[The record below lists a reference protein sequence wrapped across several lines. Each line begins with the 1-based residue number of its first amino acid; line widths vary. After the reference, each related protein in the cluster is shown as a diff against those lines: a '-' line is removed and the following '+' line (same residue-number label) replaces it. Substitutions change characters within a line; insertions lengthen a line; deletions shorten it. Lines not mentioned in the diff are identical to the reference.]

1 METTCSSFGRTS
13 RHAVTKQIPSYLKL
27 VTDTNAETPA
37 AASEDLA
44 AMAGVARAFGQATG
58 WHLQVEAANA
68 PAENS
73 SLMWSAPVNPGVGA
87 SPGHIGLFSSSDAA
101 SDPRVHLED
110 AAALADAVGKMWA
123 ELITTRRA
131 LWQREAE
138 LAAGIPLVLREDEHA
153 PPLSE
158 RLEAVLRGGAEAVGC
173 EAAALYML
181 DPATTELKLRSSWGL
196 PQKRLADPARP
207 LRGSLADLEAL
218 LGHAVVLADN
228 ELHAYWKV
236 PEEGFAACVCVPVSS
251 PTLPLGTLWFF
262 SRQERDFSDAQT
274 NILEVV
280 AGRIASDL
288 EREVLADEALMS
300 REQTKQVIAAQQSQH
315 ERLPTIAPVVEG
327 WDVAARVSNARSI
340 GGTFYDWFALDDGS
354 LSVLAGDSLESGVA
368 GAMTA
373 VALRSAARAIAPD
386 RKVVER
392 LLDKANSI
400 LWTGSAGNQRAGLFQ
415 AILAPGSPTAL
426 VSAAGPLR
434 ALVVGAE
441 EIEVVAG
448 PSTPLGWQDDRRFDS
463 IEVELPADQLL
474 LVYGTGYLAFSD
486 ELMLRTLDTQLALAL
501 RSNMHRPASELSEL
515 ADDVLGDFPGIDASD
530 RVLLVIK
537 RSGRQDRNRTGNR
550 RPHGDP
556 DRT

>member
-1 METTCSSFGRTS
+1 M
-13 RHAVTKQIPSYLKL
+13 
-27 VTDTNAETPA
+27 
-37 AASEDLA
+37 
-44 AMAGVARAFGQATG
+44 
-58 WHLQVEAANA
+58 
-68 PAENS
+68 
-73 SLMWSAPVNPGVGA
+73 
-87 SPGHIGLFSSSDAA
+87 
-101 SDPRVHLED
+101 HLED
-110 AAALADAVGKMWA
+110 AAALADAVGKLWG
-123 ELITTRRA
+123 ELIAMRRA

-236 PEEGFAACVCVPVSS
+236 PEEGFAACVCVPVAS
-251 PTLPLGTLWFF
+251 PTIPLGTLWFF

-288 EREVLADEALMS
+288 EREVLADEALLS
-300 REQTKQVIAAQQSQH
+300 REQNKQVLAAQQSQH
-315 ERLPTIAPVVEG
+315 EQLPTIAPVVDG
-327 WDVAARVSNARSI
+327 WDVAARVSTGRSI

-368 GAMTA
+368 GAIDRRGAAT
-373 VALRSAARAIAPD
+373 AARAIAPE
-386 RKVVER
+386 RKSVEQ

-415 AILAPGSPTAL
+415 AILTPGSP
-426 VSAAGPLR
+426 
-434 ALVVGAE
+434 
-441 EIEVVAG
+441 
-448 PSTPLGWQDDRRFDS
+448 
-463 IEVELPADQLL
+463 
-474 LVYGTGYLAFSD
+474 
-486 ELMLRTLDTQLALAL
+486 
-501 RSNMHRPASELSEL
+501 
-515 ADDVLGDFPGIDASD
+515 
-530 RVLLVIK
+530 
-537 RSGRQDRNRTGNR
+537 
-550 RPHGDP
+550 RPHDCLPP
-556 DRT
+556 DRCASWRSTATRSKS